1 MRSMSQERADEL
13 ARVCTDAVRRGN
25 DFPTI
30 WNTLLKKHPL
40 VEGIPQQRLEGNR
53 SFLDI
58 RLITGERLVFES
70 EGKRFSVG

>member
-1 MRSMSQERADEL
+1 MSQERASDL
-13 ARVCTDAVRRGN
+13 ARLCTDAVRKGN

-30 WNTLLKKHPL
+30 WNTLLKRHPL
-40 VEGIPQQRLEGNR
+40 VEGIPRQRLEGNR

-70 EGKRFSVG
+70 EGKRFSIG

>member
-25 DFPTI
+25 DFSTI

-40 VEGIPQQRLEGNR
+40 VEGIPQQRFEGNR

-58 RLITGERLVFES
+58 RLITGERLVIES
-70 EGKRFSVG
+70 EGKRFSIG

>member
-1 MRSMSQERADEL
+1 MSQERGTDL
-13 ARVCTDAVRRGN
+13 ARLCTDAVRKGN

-40 VEGIPQQRLEGNR
+40 VDGIPQQRLEKNQ
-53 SFLDI
+53 SLDI

-70 EGKRFSVG
+70 EGKRFSIG

>member
-1 MRSMSQERADEL
+1 MSQEKANDL
-13 ARVCTDAVRRGN
+13 ARLCTDAVRKGN

-40 VEGIPQQRLEGNR
+40 VEGIPRQRLERNR
-53 SFLDI
+53 SVLDI

-70 EGKRFSVG
+70 EGKRFSIG

>member
-1 MRSMSQERADEL
+1 MSQERANDL
-13 ARVCTDAVRRGN
+13 ARLCTDAVREGN

-40 VEGIPQQRLEGNR
+40 VDGIPRQRFEGNR
-53 SFLDI
+53 NFLDI

-70 EGKRFSVG
+70 EGKRVSVG

>member
-1 MRSMSQERADEL
+1 MRSMSQERVDEL
-13 ARVCTDAVRRGN
+13 ARVCTDAVPRGN

-40 VEGIPQQRLEGNR
+40 VEVIPQQRLEGNR

-70 EGKRFSVG
+70 EGKRFSIG